1 MISAAQAVLLFL
13 VALIMG
19 LIILRYRQGKIGTIA
34 LLVWLFLWIGAAV
47 VILFPNSTSVVAHF
61 LGIARGSD
69 LILYLSVILIF
80 YLLFR
85 VFVRL
90 EQIDQGI
97 TQVVRALALRES
109 GPSETKHNSVSTP

>member
-1 MISAAQAVLLFL
+1 MISAAQVFLLSLIAV
-13 VALIMG
+13 IMG
-19 LIILRYRQGKIGTIA
+19 LIMVWYRQGKFGTLG
-34 LLVWLFLWIGAAV
+34 LLFWFFLWIGAAII
-47 VILFPNSTSVVAHF
+47 ILFPNSTSVVAHL

-109 GPSETKHNSVSTP
+109 GPSEVKED